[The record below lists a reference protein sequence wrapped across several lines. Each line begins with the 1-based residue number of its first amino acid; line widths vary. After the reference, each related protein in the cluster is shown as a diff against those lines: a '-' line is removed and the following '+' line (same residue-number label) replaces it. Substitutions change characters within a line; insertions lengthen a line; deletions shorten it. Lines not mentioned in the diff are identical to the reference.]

1 MSAAIPG
8 AVSATGESLIFAGR
22 LLTRWRRE
30 PAVPIQAVLYPSFL
44 LVIYNLLVGTSVSRI
59 TGAESLSGLVATS
72 AVAGAMFGGLAACLT
87 VRAELDSGL
96 LSRFWTMPVHRCSA
110 LLGRL
115 IAEGTRTLVGSVLI
129 TLIGVALGLRFRGG
143 WPAAV
148 PFVLLPVVV
157 SVVFSLALIA
167 IAVRTRSSTALVLL
181 GVPAI
186 SAVFASSGAPPVEL
200 LPSWLQPLVRLQPM
214 SSVISA
220 MQALARGE
228 SALAPLLVCL
238 LWAVALTAM
247 LAPLAVRGYR
257 AAAESGR

>member
-110 LLGRL
+110 LQQR
-115 IAEGTRTLVGSVLI
+115 
-129 TLIGVALGLRFRGG
+129 
-143 WPAAV
+143 
-148 PFVLLPVVV
+148 
-157 SVVFSLALIA
+157 
-167 IAVRTRSSTALVLL
+167 
-181 GVPAI
+181 
-186 SAVFASSGAPPVEL
+186 AP
-200 LPSWLQPLVRLQPM
+200 
-214 SSVISA
+214 
-220 MQALARGE
+220 
-228 SALAPLLVCL
+228 
-238 LWAVALTAM
+238 
-247 LAPLAVRGYR
+247 
-257 AAAESGR
+257 